1 MRKGTREL
9 NNMSKLEQSYLKRA
23 YNKLNEA
30 KSQLQKYNYAES
42 VSASQEC
49 IELSVKA
56 VFLVLGEQFP
66 KQHEFKEQNFKKL
79 LSKIPKELQFYNFPR
94 LYLLSKFW
102 SEFYTVAKYGLEELE
117 VGADKLFTD
126 KEAKLA
132 SEHAEECYLATNA
145 LEIRIPKQ

>member
-1 MRKGTREL
+1 
-9 NNMSKLEQSYLKRA
+9 MSKLEQSYLKRA

-56 VFLVLGEQFP
+56 VFLVLGEHFP

-79 LSKIPKELQFYNFPR
+79 LSKIPKELQF
-94 LYLLSKFW
+94 
-102 SEFYTVAKYGLEELE
+102 
-117 VGADKLFTD
+117 
-126 KEAKLA
+126 
-132 SEHAEECYLATNA
+132 
-145 LEIRIPKQ
+145 